1 MIRKCS
7 WLCLLGAFLG
17 TVLSEPEEPLGN
29 DHVLVV
35 SGNIQT
41 YNFEF
46 IKCFAACLVHLHVWS
61 VTPAAERGHWEER
74 AHVLGHQGEAGRH
87 DGHGHQAQWIL

>member
-41 YNFEF
+41 
-46 IKCFAACLVHLHVWS
+46 
-61 VTPAAERGHWEER
+61 
-74 AHVLGHQGEAGRH
+74 
-87 DGHGHQAQWIL
+87 